1 MSPIVLAALAARV
14 VAGDGSAPLLV
25 SAVAAA
31 GLISLLAPPATP
43 QAVTRIT
50 PVLQAPLVLAGVLM
64 LAANLTVLGDLA
76 PVVGLARAA
85 GIAAGAVLALGVI
98 GWTSGDRWWR
108 LATPLGCVLVLL
120 PLAPVVSSAGAPWS
134 AWRTV
139 ASRTALTFAEGS
151 AWVTQGRPLGDRA
164 GVTFHEPHRVVAAS
178 PGTWRVVERDA
189 MHIAVR
195 EWQLSRG
202 DALTLRP
209 GDELL
214 VDAGT
219 RVRFEAGRRVPGAPS
234 SGIAWA
240 DGTPRR
246 RRETLLLSI
255 GTVVTLV
262 GGGVALAPAL
272 PLAGLVA
279 ITAPALLLAFLVGAS
294 LWGLYG
300 VALVPELSLAPRALA
315 PVIEAL
321 TRAAPPPSRSALLAV
336 VIAGVGALF
345 VGAML
350 AWRARVRAALIEGAA
365 SIGLARPTMAHA
377 VGAPIVVALA
387 TALALRGDD
396 PWRLFTIGLGLATA
410 GVVAPRLARAGV
422 RGQGAGAVV
431 GTLAFGAALFGGGSW
446 LPATAGPLLEYPAV
460 VAAPLAWRA
469 ARFRRSRA

>member
-1 MSPIVLAALAARV
+1 VLV
-14 VAGDGSAPLLV
+14 
-25 SAVAAA
+25 
-31 GLISLLAPPATP
+31 
-43 QAVTRIT
+43 
-50 PVLQAPLVLAGVLM
+50 
-64 LAANLTVLGDLA
+64 LAANLAVLGDLA
-76 PVVGLARAA
+76 RVVGFTRWSGL
-85 GIAAGAVLALGVI
+85 AAGAVVALGAI
-98 GWTSGDRWWR
+98 GWTREDRWAR
-108 LATPLGCVLVLL
+108 LATPLGCVLMLL
-120 PLAPVVSSAGAPWS
+120 PLAPVVSSAGLPWI

-139 ASRTALTFAEGS
+139 ASRPALTFTEGS

-164 GVTFHEPHRVVAAS
+164 SVTFHEPHRVVAAS

-195 EWQLSRG
+195 EWRLGRG

-219 RVRFEAGRRVPGAPS
+219 RVRFEAGRRIPGAPP
-234 SGIAWA
+234 SGMAWA
-240 DGTPRR
+240 DGAPGRR
-246 RRETLLLSI
+246 LDMLLLSI

-272 PLAGLVA
+272 PFVGGVA
-279 ITAPALLLAFLVGAS
+279 IFAPALLLVFVVGAS

-321 TRAAPPPSRSALLAV
+321 ARAATPPSRSMLLGV
-336 VIAGVGALF
+336 VVAGVGALF

-350 AWRARVRAALIEGAA
+350 PWRARVRAALAEGAA
-365 SIGLARPTMAHA
+365 SIGRPALPVMARA

-396 PWRLFTIGLGLATA
+396 PWRLFMIGLGVATA
-410 GVVAPRLARAGV
+410 GVVAPRLAQPGV
-422 RGQGAGAVV
+422 RGRAAGAVV
-431 GTLAFGAALFGGGSW
+431 GTLAVGVALFGGGSW
-446 LPATAGPLLEYPAV
+446 LPATAGPLVEYPAV
-460 VAAPLAWRA
+460 AAAPLAWLA
-469 ARFRRSRA
+469 ARLSRSRA